1 MSRVVV
7 PGLADTALVTPGAEL
22 VDAHGKPVQSK
33 EPAPSR
39 TARPPW
45 HSSFRPG
52 EIVTWKGHVFEMAE
66 LAPGGVVM
74 IYRGP
79 SKRARKEGTHASKR
93 RTH

>member
-1 MSRVVV
+1 MSRIVI
-7 PGLADTALVTPGAEL
+7 PGQADAALVTPGAEL
-22 VDAHGKPVQSK
+22 VDAHGKPIKSK
-33 EPAPSR
+33 PPANPR
-39 TARPPW
+39 QARPQW

-74 IYRGP
+74 VYRGP
-79 SKRARKEGTHASKR
+79 SKRARKERTHASKR